1 MPDTPVLPES
11 RLPDPLSPDTP
22 CQPDCPVARAAR
34 ILDGR
39 WTTRI
44 LRDLL
49 GGTRRYSALLRSLS
63 GISPK
68 VLSQRLRFLEQ
79 EGIIHKTTTPTVPP
93 RTDYTLT
100 PLGEQIRPVVEAMAV
115 FGGRLGQPPG
125 SDRT

>member
-1 MPDTPVLPES
+1 MPPEAHS
-11 RLPDPLSPDTP
+11 PPSPQPLVTDAP
-22 CQPDCPVARAAR
+22 CLPDCPVAKAAR
-34 ILDGR
+34 VLDGR

-49 GGTRRYSALLRSLS
+49 GGTRRYSDLLHSLS

-68 VLSQRLRFLEQ
+68 MLSQRLRFLEQ
-79 EGIIHKTTTPTVPP
+79 AGLIRKTTHPVVPP

-115 FGGRLGQPPG
+115 FGGKLP
-125 SDRT
+125 

>member
-1 MPDTPVLPES
+1 MPPVPTPPVPSMPD
-11 RLPDPLSPDTP
+11 RLPPAGTP
-22 CQPDCPVARAAR
+22 CESGCPVAQAAR

-49 GGTRRYSALLRSLS
+49 GGTRRYSDLLHSLS

-79 EGIIHKTTTPTVPP
+79 AGIIHKTTTPTVPP

-115 FGGRLGQPPG
+115 FGSRLQGAPDP
-125 SDRT
+125 S

>member
-1 MPDTPVLPES
+1 MPPESAAPTPSSSSDVLPAAVG
-11 RLPDPLSPDTP
+11 P

-49 GGTRRYSALLRSLS
+49 GGTRRYSELLHSLS

-68 VLSQRLRFLEQ
+68 VLSQRLRLLEQ

-93 RTDYTLT
+93 RTDYSLT
-100 PLGEQIRPVVEAMAV
+100 PLGEQVRPVVEAMAV
-115 FGGRLGQPPG
+115 FGNRLQDP
-125 SDRT
+125 S